1 MPVSNDAKKETA
13 PALNNPRL
21 SDVVYWME
29 PQTFNMDGLTSM
41 LAPFVMAGFGV
52 CLSAGM
58 AALAYYG
65 GQKRIHTLA
74 GAALAV
80 ALTPFAFLFSQS
92 WLAAWFGATLPA
104 VAVGLTA
111 LYEYLRMRGENQGG
125 GTPQTIAIA
134 SMSLAGVWIPFAA
147 LFSGTARNYGAG
159 FVALIAS
166 ILLVTAILVLQKK
179 RRRMEEPNKLVQAA
193 TATLT
198 TGNLILAL
206 GLADVLPGPLAAT
219 VYVLAATIA
228 PALLAATM
236 LGGKGKEKALS
247 SNRSLR
253 LTAKSLED
261 ENRHLSDMAARLEYE
276 RNRLQQKRIDLE
288 KENRQ
293 AEDRIK
299 ELCLTADAF
308 FTLGQSIDYARRIQQ
323 ALVPSETKLRG
334 TMGDAFVLNLPRD
347 KVSGDFLWCMH
358 FDDGWSMLCVADCT
372 GHGVPG
378 AFMSALG
385 TMLLGQIVTE
395 RTIRRPD
402 QVLAAMDRNLRGALS
417 SNGGDIQDGME
428 AAIVLI
434 SPSRNQAIF
443 CGAKLSLYRASDG
456 RCDVVDGIR
465 RPIGGKL
472 KPNAPNFEAV
482 TIPLRRGEM
491 LYLASDGY
499 QDQLGGPENRR
510 YLSRRFHDTLAW
522 ISALPVTEQRNA
534 LLTSHNQ
541 WKAGR
546 DQTDDVMVVG
556 LKI

>member
-1 MPVSNDAKKETA
+1 
-13 PALNNPRL
+13 
-21 SDVVYWME
+21 ME
-29 PQTFNMDGLTSM
+29 PQTLNIAGLTGM
-41 LAPFVMAGFGV
+41 LAPFVAAGLGI
-52 CLSAGM
+52 CLAAGI
-58 AALAYYG
+58 AALANFS
-65 GQKRIHTLA
+65 GQKRIHALA
-74 GAALAV
+74 GASFAASLA
-80 ALTPFAFLFSQS
+80 PFAFLLSQS
-92 WLAAWFGATLPA
+92 GFAAWAGAMLPA
-104 VAVGLTA
+104 SVVGLAA
-111 LYEYLRMRGENQGG
+111 LYEYLRMRGDNQGG
-125 GTPQTIAIA
+125 GTPQILAIVA
-134 SMSLAGVWIPFAA
+134 MSLAGAWVPFAA
-147 LFSGTARNYGAG
+147 IFSGVARSFATG
-159 FVALIAS
+159 FVVLATTLLLVAA
-166 ILLVTAILVLQKK
+166 ILLLQKK

-193 TATLT
+193 CVTIVA
-198 TGNLILAL
+198 GNLILAL
-206 GLADVLPGPLAAT
+206 GLAGLLPGPLAAT
-219 VYVLAATIA
+219 AYVLAAASA
-228 PALLAATM
+228 PALFAGTM

-247 SNRSLR
+247 SNRVLR

-261 ENRHLSDMAARLEYE
+261 ENRHLTDMAARLEYE

-347 KVSGDFLWCMH
+347 KVSGDFLWCMN
-358 FDDGWSMLCVADCT
+358 FSDGWSMLCVADCT

-428 AAIVLI
+428 AAIVLL

-443 CGAKLSLYRASDG
+443 CGARLSLYRASDG
-456 RCDVVDGIR
+456 RCDVVDGIK
-465 RPIGGKL
+465 RPIGGRL
-472 KPNAPNFEAV
+472 KSNAPNFESV
-482 TIPLRRGEM
+482 TFPLRKGEM

-522 ISALPVTEQRNA
+522 ISALPVAEQRNA

-541 WKAGR
+541 WKTGR

-556 LKI
+556 LRI